1 MIKTERFGRNMYKRY
16 PPQAIVIHH
25 EGASNGL
32 IIVDDWHRRRGFPKS
47 SLGYWV
53 GYTYYIDL
61 SGHTTKCREE
71 DEEGA
76 HTLGGW
82 NRKSVGICLRGD
94 LTLSQPTNEQIEAL
108 QSLTGAIQSR
118 WGIRY
123 GKIYAHQE
131 LWPTLCP
138 GDNLMPHIRELR
150 QREPK
155 LRRLEK
161 QISLLKEAIERIKG
175 LILAL
180 MRKQ

>member
-1 MIKTERFGRNMYKRY
+1 MSIPIKIIPT
-16 PPQAIVIHH
+16 AIILHH

-32 IIVDDWHRRRGFPKS
+32 EIVNKWHKKRWPNFVS
-47 SLGYWV
+47 SLGFHL
-53 GYTYYIDL
+53 GYHYYIDL

-138 GDNLMPHIRELR
+138 GDNLMPHIKELR
-150 QREPK
+150 QREPE